1 MRRKKPEGSKGL
13 AIGLVGV
20 GMFWSLDPH
29 VVMPMLLAASNVRNF
44 AGTTR
49 IKLSYSHFLL
59 PIIVMLRACTK
70 IQVGAFRKE
79 GGQY

>member
-1 MRRKKPEGSKGL
+1 MASEGEARSVNHRARMRRKKPEGSKGL

-59 PIIVMLRACTK
+59 PIIVMLR
-70 IQVGAFRKE
+70 GA
-79 GGQY
+79 